1 VILNQNEKKTLD
13 IEMIV
18 TPQIE
23 QNILA
28 CLPYGKQFLFVDHI
42 IEVSEN
48 HIIGTFQFPETAYY
62 YQGHFTKKAVTP
74 GVLLLEAMGQIGL
87 VCFGVYLFEIY
98 KTGNNF
104 IPVLSHLEADFLNM
118 VLPGETIKVI
128 SEKEYFRN
136 NILKCRI
143 KTINSANETIVT
155 SRGICT
161 FKLDII

>member
-1 VILNQNEKKTLD
+1 
-13 IEMIV
+13 MIV

-74 GVLLLEAMGQIGL
+74 GVLLLETMGQIGL
-87 VCFGVYLFEIY
+87 VCFGIYLLKIHENGQTFL
-98 KTGNNF
+98 
-104 IPVLSHLEADFLNM
+104 PVLSHLESDFMGM
-118 VLPGETIKVI
+118 VFPGEMVTVHSQKV
-128 SEKEYFRN
+128 YFRN
-136 NILKCRI
+136 NILKCNI
-143 KTINSANETIVT
+143 KMQDSQNNIVLT
-155 SRGICT
+155 TTAICS
-161 FKLDII
+161 FKMEKE